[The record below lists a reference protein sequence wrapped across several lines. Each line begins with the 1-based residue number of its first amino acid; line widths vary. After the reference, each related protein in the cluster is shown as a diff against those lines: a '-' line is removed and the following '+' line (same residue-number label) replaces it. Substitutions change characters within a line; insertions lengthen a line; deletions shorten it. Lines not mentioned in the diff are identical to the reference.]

1 MQCDRCRQTI
11 AEGETHEHLG
21 QILCEDCYM
30 DALSPA
36 KACDPWA
43 VHSAKTFES
52 QHKGPLE
59 LNDAQR
65 KILNILKETGGIK
78 PGELAAKLQLNAKDL
93 EREMAALRHME
104 KLRGE
109 LRDGVRYV
117 RLWE

>member
-11 AEGETHEHLG
+11 TEGEKHEHLG

-43 VHSAKTFES
+43 VHSAKTFER
-52 QHKGPLE
+52 QQKGSVE
-59 LNDAQR
+59 LNDTQR
-65 KILNILKETGGIK
+65 KILNLLEATGGIR
-78 PGELAAKLQLNAKDL
+78 PEELAARLQLKGKDL

-109 LRDGVRYV
+109 LRGGVRYV